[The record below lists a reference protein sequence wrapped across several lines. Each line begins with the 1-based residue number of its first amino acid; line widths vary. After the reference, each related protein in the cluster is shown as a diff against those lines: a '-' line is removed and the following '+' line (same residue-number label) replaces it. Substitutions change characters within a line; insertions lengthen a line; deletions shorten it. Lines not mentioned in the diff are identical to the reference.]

1 MSPDLPGDASLHPP
15 RAEQQL
21 AGLCGPKPT
30 RLARR
35 APCRALLGGGSGRGA
50 ALPSPGPG
58 EKLMPPA
65 QGGRGPS
72 CRTRCQRPLCGSG
85 SAGGCWGF
93 PSELPPLPSRP
104 GALQLRGRRYQRHGR
119 ARHGGAQLRHR
130 QGMHRAVIPLGPL
143 SVLVTAGNGTQ
154 PRRQGHFSRCP
165 EEYQHYCVKG
175 RCRFLVAEQ
184 APACVCE
191 RGYTGAR
198 CERVD
203 LFYLRGDQGQIVIIS
218 LIVAI
223 AALII
228 LVVGICLCSQVKA
241 EGEGGASLP
250 CPLLPLFCL
259 FCWFL

>member
-1 MSPDLPGDASLHPP
+1 KDT
-15 RAEQQL
+15 RATP
-21 AGLCGPKPT
+21 AGCG
-30 RLARR
+30 R
-35 APCRALLGGGSGRGA
+35 AGSELLRGCGGSG
-50 ALPSPGPG
+50 AL
-58 EKLMPPA
+58 L
-65 QGGRGPS
+65 
-72 CRTRCQRPLCGSG
+72 PL
-85 SAGGCWGF
+85 
-93 PSELPPLPSRP
+93 
-104 GALQLRGRRYQRHGR
+104 GR
-119 ARHGGAQLRHR
+119 A
-130 QGMHRAVIPLGPL
+130 VTPLGPL

-165 EEYQHYCVKG
+165 EEYQHYCVRG

-228 LVVGICLCSQVKA
+228 LVVGICLCSHHCRRQRRKRKA
-241 EGEGGASLP
+241 EEMETLNKDGPSRNEDVRETGIA
-250 CPLLPLFCL
+250 
-259 FCWFL
+259 